1 MAIVQSTK
9 TAGSITVEAT
19 SPGLAP
25 VSVTISAKATTL
37 RPQVAVWEREAPIGS
52 GITGLWR
59 PLPNTGE
66 AAGFIASIIARGET
80 LFTLRQDGS
89 SLTGT
94 VEGSDSGD
102 FGAKN
107 EPLPIEEGRVEGDS
121 ISFKLGRNMFSGT
134 VKSDRIE
141 LLQKADSAL
150 QLTSSPNAPA
160 VRRPAIGP
168 PPDGSDPSAG
178 PGGETPPSPFALH
191 RVQR

>member
-1 MAIVQSTK
+1 M
-9 TAGSITVEAT
+9 
-19 SPGLAP
+19 
-25 VSVTISAKATTL
+25 
-37 RPQVAVWEREAPIGS
+37 GS

-59 PLPNTGE
+59 PLPNTGD
-66 AAGFIASIIARGET
+66 ATGFIASINARGET

-94 VEGSDSGD
+94 VEGSDSD
-102 FGAKN
+102 EFGAKN
-107 EPLPIEEGRVEGDS
+107 EPLPIEEGKVEGDS
-121 ISFKLGRNMFSGT
+121 ISFRLGRNMFSGT

-150 QLTSSPNAPA
+150 QPPGTLNTSA